1 MKGSSVGFRLAAAAA
16 LLFISS
22 TTVCEAQS
30 PANTA
35 PGKSELTASESEP
48 HSDITVPAG
57 TKVMMALISPLHTVS
72 ATTES
77 SLYLETIFD
86 VVVDNRV
93 VIPVHAHVEGLVT
106 RVARP
111 GRVKGRG
118 QFQFAF
124 TRLILPNNYVA
135 KIAGHLQSLPGS
147 TQYERKLNQAIQP
160 VDQIDRDLK
169 RIVGFAATG
178 SAIGALSAASGGAI
192 IGSLIGGGFGLGATL
207 IARGDDIRLPES
219 TRMEMTLDQPVTI
232 PATQLASKFQ
242 PDNRVSDTNSFL
254 PVSRSLPVTSR

>member
-1 MKGSSVGFRLAAAAA
+1 MKGSTISFRLVAAAV
-16 LLFISS
+16 LFVSY
-22 TTVCEAQS
+22 TTVCEAQL
-30 PANTA
+30 PANTEPDKA
-35 PGKSELTASESEP
+35 ELTATVSEP
-48 HSDITVPAG
+48 PNDITVPAG

-72 ATTES
+72 ATSES

-93 VIPVHAHVEGLVT
+93 VIPSHAHVQGLVT

-124 TRLILPNNYVA
+124 TRLILPNHYVA
-135 KIAGHLQSLPGS
+135 QIAGHLQSLPGS
-147 TQYERKLNQAIQP
+147 TLYERKRNQAIQP
-160 VDQIDRDLK
+160 VDQIDTDLK

-178 SAIGALSAASGGAI
+178 SAIGAISAASGGAI
-192 IGSLIGGGFGLGATL
+192 IGSLLGGGFGLGATL

-232 PATQLASKFQ
+232 PASQLTSKFQ
-242 PDNRVSDTNSFL
+242 QDNRVSATNSSL
-254 PVSRSLPVTSR
+254 PVSRSLPASSR